1 MKENQDEWRRVN
13 PPVKAVKGKR
23 AYLILAVQEQCGLK
37 VKAVPEDTTENAPE
51 RVLVVGQDLE
61 VLDPQA
67 LDRLRALVGRARA
80 IRPRRP
86 PPVLGTREPSYL
98 ILLT

>member
-1 MKENQDEWRRVN
+1 MTEGQNEWKRVN
-13 PPVKAVKGKR
+13 PPVKAVKGTR
-23 AYLILAVQEQCGLK
+23 AYLIRAVQEQCGLRVK
-37 VKAVPEDTTENAPE
+37 VVPEDAAENASE

-67 LDRLRALVGRARA
+67 LDYLRALVGRARA

-86 PPVLGTREPSYL
+86 PPVPSMREPSYL